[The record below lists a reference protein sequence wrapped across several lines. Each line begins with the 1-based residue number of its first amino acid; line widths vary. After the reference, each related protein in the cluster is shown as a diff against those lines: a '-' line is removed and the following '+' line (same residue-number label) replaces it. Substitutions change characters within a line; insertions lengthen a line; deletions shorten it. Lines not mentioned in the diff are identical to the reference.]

1 MKKIHIITA
10 VIASIA
16 LMTAGFMGARLLD
29 KSNEPRVTAASIEER
44 LSKCSDLTTAR
55 LDYRGIIKYEEG
67 DIQYINKKSFSMIY
81 DAYIKA
87 VIDLAQAKVSVKGK
101 KITVSIPKPEIQ
113 DISVDPNSLEFYDE
127 KLALFNWTKKQ
138 DTQKAME
145 KAQADATEKADQAN
159 LLDQA
164 SDQAE
169 TVITT
174 LLAPFTEKDDTYTIQ
189 ITTL

>member
-10 VIASIA
+10 IIASIA
-16 LMTAGFMGARLLD
+16 LITVGFMGARLLE
-29 KSNEPRVTAASIEER
+29 KNNEPKVTATSIEER

-81 DAYIKA
+81 DAHIKA
-87 VIDLAQAKVSVKGK
+87 GIDLSQAKVSVKDK
-101 KITVSIPKPEIQ
+101 KITVSIPEPEIQ
-113 DISVDPNSLEFYDE
+113 DISVDPDSLEFYDE

-145 KAQADATEKADQAN
+145 KAEEDATEKAAKTDLLTQATDQAKTLITA
-159 LLDQA
+159 LL
-164 SDQAE
+164 
-169 TVITT
+169 T
-174 LLAPFTEKDDTYTIQ
+174 PFTENDEEYTIEV
-189 ITTL
+189 TTH